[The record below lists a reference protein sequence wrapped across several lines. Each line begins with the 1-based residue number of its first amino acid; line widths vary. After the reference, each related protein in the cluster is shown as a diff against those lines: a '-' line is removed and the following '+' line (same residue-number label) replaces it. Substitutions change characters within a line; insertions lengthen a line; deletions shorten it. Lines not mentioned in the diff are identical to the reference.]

1 MLDWCYSKGR
11 GRCRDEWFSRL
22 WTVGTVHFY
31 YDKNKTL
38 DCCKYNGKTEHAVPG
53 GENIPPVVRK
63 KDKRKQILAS
73 TILVI
78 LLIAAFMFGRILLF
92 TIPNLM
98 DEKEK
103 NDSEK
108 SAAVVEKEE
117 DSEQNQQEDDD
128 KNYGSVEGGRST
140 KAG

>member
-1 MLDWCYSKGR
+1 
-11 GRCRDEWFSRL
+11 
-22 WTVGTVHFY
+22 
-31 YDKNKTL
+31 
-38 DCCKYNGKTEHAVPG
+38 
-53 GENIPPVVRK
+53 
-63 KDKRKQILAS
+63 
-73 TILVI
+73 
-78 LLIAAFMFGRILLF
+78 MFGRILLF

-128 KNYGSVEGGRST
+128 KKT
-140 KAG
+140 KITEALKEAEAQKQVNAVKESGFDARMFVTTDWSNLNSEKCT